1 MKMIHRRRLLATMLA
16 AVVATATAFQTSAP
30 LLSSTPTRQSTNLFS
45 SVPERTSESPQ
56 KPPLSTLVKRVA
68 VAGATGRTG
77 KLVVQQLL
85 SQNVPVLALVRDTD
99 KAKNTLDPTNEL
111 LTIRQTDLGSKDDVI
126 AAVKNEGECDAAI
139 WCATGFSDAP

>member
-1 MKMIHRRRLLATMLA
+1 M
-16 AVVATATAFQTSAP
+16 
-30 LLSSTPTRQSTNLFS
+30 
-45 SVPERTSESPQ
+45 
-56 KPPLSTLVKRVA
+56 KRVA

-99 KAKNTLDPTNEL
+99 KAMNTLDPTNEL

-139 WCATGFSDAP
+139 WCATGFSDAPDQSFFTKVKSIPDLLLIPKDQLMLLVFLRWEMHCRNHQNVH